1 MVRRWPIYILL
12 DCSEST
18 PQDHAE
24 ELRNCLRETIS
35 NLRND
40 PYALELAHIALI
52 TFGDEARVEIP
63 LTELYDE
70 ETSDIRFDSLGKG
83 RKLGE
88 AMKMAADD
96 AESQVRKTSADV
108 KWDYRPTLLLLL
120 GGEPT
125 DDWKEKLPEPLESFW
140 NVVVI
145 SSNTEAANSLEELNG
160 DYVFKSRSSEK
171 ELDIFRRT
179 DPLDNHQSGP
189 SYLCCRPFPWE
200 K

>member
-1 MVRRWPIYILL
+1 MSRRWPVYILL

-24 ELRNCLRETIS
+24 ELRNCLGKTIT
-35 NLRND
+35 NLQSD
-40 PYALELAHIALI
+40 PHALELVHISLI
-52 TFGDEARVEIP
+52 SFGDEARLEIP
-63 LTELYDE
+63 LTELHE
-70 ETSDIRFDSLGKG
+70 VTSDIRFDSLGKG

-108 KWDYRPTLLLLL
+108 KGDYRLSLLVLL

-145 SSNTEAANSLEELNG
+145 SSNTEAANGLEDLNG
-160 DYVFKSRSSEK
+160 DYVFKSRSSDK
-171 ELDIFRRT
+171 ELNVFRRT

-189 SYLCCRPFPWE
+189 DYLCCRPFP
-200 K
+200 